1 MPEKTYELPD
11 IFSAAIAVGN
21 EKERDD
27 LIERMT
33 TDRPELRAQV
43 NELLNAHQAANSF
56 PSNPPREL
64 DKTQFQRGR
73 SNNESVMT
81 SLKSGFSLSPVVLR
95 DESGDINDPVLRPN
109 STELPNRDANDKYQL
124 QGEIARGGMGAVLLV
139 VAIPTYVVTWQ

>member
-56 PSNPPREL
+56 LSNPPREL

-81 SLKSGFSLSPVVLR
+81 R
-95 DESGDINDPVLRPN
+95 
-109 STELPNRDANDKYQL
+109 
-124 QGEIARGGMGAVLLV
+124 EIARGGMGAVLLV